1 MIRTRT
7 LAAALVGGL
16 SLVVAGC
23 GGNDESVPP
32 ATQWAD
38 DVCTAVNTWRNDI
51 TSVTSSLTS
60 NPSRA
65 GFEQA
70 ADDAKQSTETLM
82 DSLKGLGAPDTES
95 GQQARTTID
104 TLSTELQDDLGS
116 IQKAL
121 DGASSVQG
129 LVSAIPAVSAAVAT
143 ISSQLKTAVDQLAS
157 LRDVDDE
164 LRQAFADAG
173 SCDGLLPSD

>member
-1 MIRTRT
+1 
-7 LAAALVGGL
+7 
-16 SLVVAGC
+16 
-23 GGNDESVPP
+23 
-32 ATQWAD
+32 
-38 DVCTAVNTWRNDI
+38 
-51 TSVTSSLTS
+51 
-60 NPSRA
+60 
-65 GFEQA
+65 
-70 ADDAKQSTETLM
+70 M